1 MSAAARA
8 ILRPA
13 RDEHPRG
20 LPPAEIPVMPEPTSD
35 LPSGEPS
42 RRRFLSASSVA
53 MAGGLAAGYGT
64 FGVMLGRFVFPA
76 GAGERSWL
84 FVCTTERLATGAA
97 LDFVTPAG
105 AKIVVTRLGEG
116 VEADDYLA
124 LSSVC
129 PHLGCRVHWEAN
141 NDRFFCPC
149 HNGAFDRGG
158 QPTAG
163 PPKAANQSLV
173 QFPLKVENG
182 MLFVE
187 APVTSVGTAVADAC
201 DQRPDGAV

>member
-1 MSAAARA
+1 
-8 ILRPA
+8 
-13 RDEHPRG
+13 
-20 LPPAEIPVMPEPTSD
+20 
-35 LPSGEPS
+35 
-42 RRRFLSASSVA
+42 

-76 GAGERSWL
+76 GSGDRAWL
-84 FVCTTERLATGAA
+84 FVCPADQLQTGDA

-105 AKIVVTRLGEG
+105 AKIVVTRQGEG
-116 VEADDYLA
+116 IEAQDFLA

-149 HNGAFDRGG
+149 HNGAFDRSGR
-158 QPTAG
+158 PTEG

-173 QFPLKVENG
+173 QFPLKIEKG
-182 MLFVE
+182 LLFVE
-187 APVTSVGTAVADAC
+187 APLRSVGDTVARHHDDDTTGVA
-201 DQRPDGAV
+201 

>member
-1 MSAAARA
+1 MSAA
-8 ILRPA
+8 
-13 RDEHPRG
+13 DS
-20 LPPAEIPVMPEPTSD
+20 PETVVGAD
-35 LPSGEPS
+35 DRS
-42 RRRFLSASSVA
+42 RRRFLTTSSAL
-53 MAGGLAAGYGT
+53 MAAGLAAGYGT
-64 FGVMLGRFVFPA
+64 FAVVLGRFVFPA
-76 GAGERSWL
+76 GPGDRSWL
-84 FVCTTERLATGAA
+84 FVCTTDQLQTGDA

-116 VEADDYLA
+116 VGAQDYLA

-149 HNGAFDRGG
+149 HNGAFDRSGKA
-158 QPTAG
+158 TEG
-163 PPKAANQSLV
+163 PPKAANQSLI

-187 APVTSVGTAVADAC
+187 APVTSVGQTASNERDAGCEGVA
-201 DQRPDGAV
+201 

>member
-1 MSAAARA
+1 M
-8 ILRPA
+8 
-13 RDEHPRG
+13 EQ
-20 LPPAEIPVMPEPTSD
+20 SD
-35 LPSGEPS
+35 PQKTADADDRS
-42 RRRFLSASSVA
+42 RRKFLAASSAV

-64 FGVMLGRFVFPA
+64 FGVMLGRFVYPSGGSG
-76 GAGERSWL
+76 GAWL
-84 FVCTTERLATGAA
+84 FVCTTDQLDTGDA

-116 VEADDYLA
+116 IEAKDYLA

-149 HNGAFDRGG
+149 HNGAFDRTGKA
-158 QPTAG
+158 TLG
-163 PPKAANQSLV
+163 PPKAADQSLV
-173 QFPLKVENG
+173 QFPLKVEQG

-187 APVTSVGTAVADAC
+187 APVTSVGQAIADCDDSNPEGVA
-201 DQRPDGAV
+201 